1 MTLIVNEVDKW
12 TKVLESIDQDMVPID
27 CIKKVIFK
35 LEGGKQRTINFSK
48 LKTQGLGIEDIEVVV
63 NRNMGDLGKN
73 IDKVDFIIDVLAVAK
88 KIKPLT
94 KGYLEKL

>member
-1 MTLIVNEVDKW
+1 MTLVVDEVDKW
-12 TKVLESIDQDMVPID
+12 TKVIESIDQDMVPID

-94 KGYLEKL
+94 KGYLGKL

>member
-1 MTLIVNEVDKW
+1 
-12 TKVLESIDQDMVPID
+12 
-27 CIKKVIFK
+27 
-35 LEGGKQRTINFSK
+35 
-48 LKTQGLGIEDIEVVV
+48 
-63 NRNMGDLGKN
+63 MGDLGKN

>member
-1 MTLIVNEVDKW
+1 MTLVVDEVDKW
-12 TKVLESIDQDMVPID
+12 TKVIESIDQEMVPID

-35 LEGGKQRTINFSK
+35 LENGKQRTINFSK

-73 IDKVDFIIDVLAVAK
+73 IDKVDFIIDVLAVAN

-94 KGYLEKL
+94 KGYLGKL

>member
-1 MTLIVNEVDKW
+1 MTLVVDEVAKW
-12 TKVLESIDQDMVPID
+12 TKVIESIDQDMVPID

-73 IDKVDFIIDVLAVAK
+73 IDKVDFIIDVLAVAN

-94 KGYLEKL
+94 KGYLGKL

>member
-1 MTLIVNEVDKW
+1 MTLVVDEVDKW
-12 TKVLESIDQDMVPID
+12 TKVIESIDQEMVPID

-35 LEGGKQRTINFSK
+35 LENGKQRTINFSK

-73 IDKVDFIIDVLAVAK
+73 IDKVDFIIDVLAVAN

-94 KGYLEKL
+94 KEYLGKL

>member
-1 MTLIVNEVDKW
+1 MTLVVDEVDKW
-12 TKVLESIDQDMVPID
+12 TKVIESIDQEMVPID

-35 LEGGKQRTINFSK
+35 LENGKQRTINFSK

-73 IDKVDFIIDVLAVAK
+73 IHKVDFIIDVLAVAN

-94 KGYLEKL
+94 KGYLGKL

>member
-12 TKVLESIDQDMVPID
+12 TKVIESIDQDMVPID

-63 NRNMGDLGKN
+63 NRNMGALGKN

>member
-1 MTLIVNEVDKW
+1 MTLVVDEVAKW
-12 TKVLESIDQDMVPID
+12 TKVIESIDQDMVPID

-35 LEGGKQRTINFSK
+35 LENGKQRTINFSK

-73 IDKVDFIIDVLAVAK
+73 IDKVDFIIDVLAVAN

-94 KGYLEKL
+94 KGYLGKL

>member
-1 MTLIVNEVDKW
+1 MTLVVDEVDKW
-12 TKVLESIDQDMVPID
+12 TKVIESIDQDMVPID

-63 NRNMGDLGKN
+63 NRNLGDLGKN
-73 IDKVDFIIDVLAVAK
+73 VDKVDFIIDVLAVAK

>member
-48 LKTQGLGIEDIEVVV
+48 LKTQGLGIEDIKVVV
-63 NRNMGDLGKN
+63 NRNLGDLGKN

>member
-1 MTLIVNEVDKW
+1 MTLVVDEVDKW
-12 TKVLESIDQDMVPID
+12 TKVIESIDQDMVPID

-35 LEGGKQRTINFSK
+35 LENGKQRTINFSK

-73 IDKVDFIIDVLAVAK
+73 IDKVDFIIDVLAVAN

-94 KGYLEKL
+94 KGYLGKL